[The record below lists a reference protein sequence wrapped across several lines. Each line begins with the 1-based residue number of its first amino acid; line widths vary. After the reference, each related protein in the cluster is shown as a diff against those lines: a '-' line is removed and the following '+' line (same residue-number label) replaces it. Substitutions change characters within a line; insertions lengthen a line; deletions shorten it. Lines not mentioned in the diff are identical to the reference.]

1 MPDDVPPGVRLKVS
15 LFGLDCETL
24 KDITICDNAQLIYS
38 RSTPAAV
45 RPDGYYAKA

>member
-1 MPDDVPPGVRLKVS
+1 VPDDVPPGVRLKVS